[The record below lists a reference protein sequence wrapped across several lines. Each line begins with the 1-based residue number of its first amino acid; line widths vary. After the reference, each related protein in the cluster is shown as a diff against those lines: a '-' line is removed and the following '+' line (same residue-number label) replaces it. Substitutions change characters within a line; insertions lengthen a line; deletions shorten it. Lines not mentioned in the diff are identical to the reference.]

1 VQADLRL
8 RWALFLD
15 FDGTLA
21 DIATRPDQVCVPPEL
36 PALLTRLSE
45 RFDGALAIVTGRSLP
60 AIGRLLEPFAGDIIG
75 SHGLEQR
82 LGGVTAACRAE
93 DHPKL
98 RAATQKLARRCTRL
112 AGVSLED
119 KGCSVAVHWR
129 EAPEHENSVLAE
141 IARLMARLGP
151 DYRVQYGKAVAEVLP
166 TFAAK
171 GTAISQLMTTRG
183 YSDRRPIF
191 IGDDL
196 SDESGF
202 EAVNAVGGLSIKV
215 GDGPTLAQR
224 RVRSPI
230 LVRQLLATLV
240 SDPPMQDVG

>member
-1 VQADLRL
+1 MNADLRL

-21 DIATRPDQVCVPPEL
+21 EIATRPDQVFVPPDL
-36 PALLTRLSE
+36 PTLLTRLGK
-45 RFDGALAIVTGRSLP
+45 RFDGALAIITGRSLA
-60 AIGRLLEPFAGDIIG
+60 AIGRLLEPFAGDIVG
-75 SHGLEQR
+75 SHGLEKR
-82 LGGVTAACRAE
+82 LGGITAACSAA
-93 DHPKL
+93 DHPEL
-98 RAATQKLARRCTRL
+98 CAATQVLTRL
-112 AGVSLED
+112 CTTLPGVRLED

-129 EAPEHENSVLAE
+129 EAPDHESSVLQE
-141 IARLMARLGP
+141 LARIMTRLGSN
-151 DYRVQYGKAVAEVLP
+151 YRVQYGKAVAEVLP
-166 TFAAK
+166 TFAGK
-171 GTAISQLMTTRG
+171 GNAISQLMATRG

-224 RVRSPI
+224 RVRSPT

-240 SDPPMQDVG
+240 DDPPMHPVG